1 METTNVFRGLDSLD
15 GDLEMV
21 GRRDNRG
28 LLRLRNGGEDDGL
41 LRAGRREIDGGGAD
55 WAVSG
60 RRRDVGP
67 CRWRWI

>member
-1 METTNVFRGLDSLD
+1 MTIRIYSAQERYPLSEKEIGR
-15 GDLEMV
+15 
-21 GRRDNRG
+21 RRDNRG